1 VIASFKKG
9 RCLNPLTNMSI
20 RRSEEL
26 LQEACVSLTFIYVK
40 STSNLT
46 DPISRGILPP
56 HLSHLS
62 SPPSLPPEISI
73 YFRDEGN

>member
-26 LQEACVSLTFIYVK
+26 LQEACISLTFIYIE
-40 STSNLT
+40 SASNLT
-46 DPISRGILPP
+46 DPISRGILPSR
-56 HLSHLS
+56 LSHLS
-62 SPPSLPPEISI
+62 SPPSLPSEIST